1 MAGSLV
7 IATQVPPAPTTR
19 PVLLISDPYL
29 DRIAR
34 PFARVMRMV
43 SGGSDPGS
51 LSGRAAQSGVWIG
64 GGFVI
69 QRVLQLGSNLILT
82 RLLFPEAFGLMALS
96 TVFLVGL
103 QMFSDLGI
111 KPAIIR
117 DPRGN
122 DPAFLNTAWTIQ
134 VIRGF
139 ALFVVGCL
147 LAYPISLI
155 YKQPILFPLLT
166 VLSTTAAIAGFTS
179 VKMSTAERDL
189 DFRTVTFI
197 QLAGQLATIIT
208 MVVLAYTWRS
218 VWALAVGNIVGSL
231 ATVVLGFW
239 LFRGHT
245 HKFQL
250 EPAAAK
256 SLVHFGQWIFLSTI
270 VTFLG
275 GEGLKAIQG
284 GLITPAEFGVLAIAY
299 TIAAIPIELSTKL
312 TASIGLPALSE
323 AYREYPENFSKVLYK
338 FRLRVLLLAL
348 SMVSAVVL
356 ISKPL
361 VELLYDQRYH
371 TAGIFVSVIA
381 LANAIN
387 LITNGYSSALLAV
400 GKSKTNLLI
409 MTLLVIARIICTIL
423 GFYSFGLMGM
433 IIGLGAA
440 NFISLIITIPIM
452 ANLHLAQYKI
462 DFTFLILFSILVLTN
477 IFIQ

>member
-1 MAGSLV
+1 M
-7 IATQVPPAPTTR
+7 
-19 PVLLISDPYL
+19 ISDPYL

-155 YKQPILFPLLT
+155 YKQPILFPLLA

-179 VKMSTAERDL
+179 VKMSTAERNL

-197 QLAGQLATIIT
+197 QLAGQLVTIIT

-218 VWALAVGNIVGSL
+218 VWALAAGNIVGSL
-231 ATVVLGFW
+231 ATVVLGLW
-239 LFRGHT
+239 LLQGHT

-250 EPAAAK
+250 EPSAAK
-256 SLVHFGQWIFLSTI
+256 SLVHFGKWIFLSTI

-284 GLITPAEFGVLAIAY
+284 GLITPAEFGILAIAY
-299 TIAAIPIELSTKL
+299 TIAAIPIELAVKITS
-312 TASIGLPALSE
+312 SIGLPALSE
-323 AYREYPENFSKVLYK
+323 SYRNNPDNLKGILGK
-338 FRLRVLLLAL
+338 FRERVLTLSLA
-348 SMVSAVVL
+348 MAAIVVFTSEL
-356 ISKPL
+356 F
-361 VELLYDQRYH
+361 VELLYDHRYH
-371 TAGIFVSVIA
+371 AAGVFVVAITLSNSVGLIFG
-381 LANAIN
+381 
-387 LITNGYSSALLAV
+387 GYQSALLAI
-400 GKSKTNLLI
+400 GKSRTYLAI
-409 MTLLVIARIICTIL
+409 MAFSAIGRIIGVIL
-423 GFYSFGLMGM
+423 GYQAFKIIGM
-433 IIGLGAA
+433 ITGVGIANLIILLGVSFVMHRSKLLNVKIDLSA
-440 NFISLIITIPIM
+440 ILTIIIITILSTIKL
-452 ANLHLAQYKI
+452 NL
-462 DFTFLILFSILVLTN
+462 
-477 IFIQ
+477 